1 MERRRDFRHLLR
13 CPIQVEC
20 ERTARVLEGLVTR
33 DVSAS
38 GLSFLHAEAAR
49 VLAPAGVD
57 IGVER
62 FAPDSANQPNLPGGA
77 HLTAREWARFGEFVR
92 TGGGSTRDGAFPRRP
107 A

>member
-49 VLAPAGVD
+49 VLAPGDRVT
-57 IGVER
+57 VELL
-62 FAPDSANQPNLPGGA
+62 APTKLPRPHDALVLGA
-77 HLTAREWARFGEFVR
+77 PARVVRVADAVALAFDRPLAVGE
-92 TGGGSTRDGAFPRRP
+92 
-107 A
+107 